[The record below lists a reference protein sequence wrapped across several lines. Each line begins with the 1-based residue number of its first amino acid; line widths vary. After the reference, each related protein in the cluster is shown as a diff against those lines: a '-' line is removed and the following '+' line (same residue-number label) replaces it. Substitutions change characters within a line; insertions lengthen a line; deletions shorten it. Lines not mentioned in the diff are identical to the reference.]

1 MQFIEN
7 LIKIV
12 EEVRPKT
19 RLGWRFRDKAK
30 NILFLESRKTDSGYY
45 VNIFK
50 NKREISVVEYLVTKD
65 KNRENLIQELNILTL
80 DNDIDVIVCNPENKE
95 IAEEM
100 NKIAMGRRGLLR
112 KEICIVCKE
121 EV

>member
-65 KNRENLIQELNILTL
+65 KNRENLI
-80 DNDIDVIVCNPENKE
+80 
-95 IAEEM
+95 EEE
-100 NKIAMGRRGLLR
+100 GY
-112 KEICIVCKE
+112 
-121 EV
+121 